1 MSRPTYQLI
10 EGRYL
15 QDILDQPR
23 VMTETLNY
31 LRTRQHLSTIKTTF
45 RNAPIERVV
54 LTGMGASLSA
64 LYSLQLMLNAHGHTA
79 LTVETSE
86 LIHYMSG
93 VLTHTSLIVVVS
105 QSGRSAEVVR
115 LIDQN
120 AGRAAIISITNTEN
134 SPLALQSDITILTR
148 AGDEFSVS
156 SKTYVT
162 ALLALE
168 VLGAAWCGDDLE
180 QAFADLSAAPE
191 VARRYLSHWRDHVA
205 ALAEKL
211 ADIRYLFIV
220 GRGRSLSAVGTG
232 ALIAK
237 ESTRF
242 HVEGMSSA
250 AFRHGPME
258 MLGPDVMVLIFEG
271 DLPTRDLNRKL
282 IADVRDRS
290 GRAELIGPSATI
302 SALQITPASSRIAP
316 VFEILPVQML
326 TLALAANAGV
336 EAGRFE
342 YATKITLE
350 E

>member
-1 MSRPTYQLI
+1 VTRPTHQLI

-15 QDILDQPR
+15 QDILGQPR
-23 VMTETLNY
+23 VMTDTLNY
-31 LRTRQHLSTIKTTF
+31 LRTRQDLSTIKATF
-45 RNAPIERVV
+45 RSAPIERIV

-93 VLTHTSLIVVVS
+93 VLTSTSLIVVVS
-105 QSGRSAEVVR
+105 QSGRSAEIVR
-115 LIDQN
+115 LLDQN
-120 AGRAAIISITNTEN
+120 AGKAGIIGITNTEN
-134 SPLALQSDITILTR
+134 SPLALQADVTILTR
-148 AGDEFSVS
+148 AGEEFSVS

-168 VLGAAWCGDDLE
+168 VFGASWCGDDLQ
-180 QAFADLSAAPE
+180 QAFADLSTAPV
-191 VARRYLSHWRDHVA
+191 VAQRYLSYWRDHVA
-205 ALAEKL
+205 ALADKL
-211 ADIRYLFIV
+211 ADVRYLFLV

-258 MLGPDVMVLIFEG
+258 MLGPDVMVLVFEG

-282 IADVRDRS
+282 ITDVRDRS
-290 GRAELIGPSATI
+290 GRAELIGPGATI
-302 SALQITPASSRIAP
+302 PALQITSGPSHIAP
-316 VFEILPVQML
+316 VLEILPVQML
-326 TLALAANAGV
+326 TLALAANVGL
-336 EAGRFE
+336 EPGRFE
-342 YATKITLE
+342 YATKITTE